1 MTDIQFYVLTSVYFT
16 VAFSIGIIRI
26 VEIKKLK

>member
-1 MTDIQFYVLTSVYFT
+1 MTDIQFYVLTSVYVT
-16 VAFSIGIIRI
+16 VALSIGVFRL

>member
-1 MTDIQFYVLTSVYFT
+1 MTDIQFYVLTSIYIT
-16 VAFSIGIIRI
+16 VALSISIFRL